1 MSVEVLYLFQCPG
14 SSLFA
19 IARNQTGCLMRRY
32 VPDSTWLLL
41 TEISR
46 SEIPQDV
53 LLSVNHFGYCLLD
66 EYEIRSTHS
75 RWIDGQRH

>member
-1 MSVEVLYLFQCPG
+1 
-14 SSLFA
+14 
-19 IARNQTGCLMRRY
+19 MRRY